1 MHETRTNLQ
10 RKAANA
16 ARAKSERRLVA
27 DELKDDASS
36 DDDAHGADSAPCEY
50 NARRRPRSAAA
61 ARRANDS
68 AARVQR
74 KPAHTAGALSALM
87 RNVPT
92 NCLSEKQE
100 MALAR
105 ISHGLAQRLAPF
117 LTDTSVEHWSPFEG
131 LVIDLGTVNR
141 SREYHARI
149 DVRNISPNFI
159 TVDSVAPRDGA
170 LASVASTSYVPGQV
184 APGLTRIIDVKISP
198 ANGNAYANPEVADF
212 IDIRVGALRVSVPL
226 YYRVCKAGGTNTSD
240 DRRLP

>member
-50 NARRRPRSAAA
+50 NARRRPQSATA

-68 AARVQR
+68 AARVRR
-74 KPAHTAGALSALM
+74 KPAHTTGALSALM

-100 MALAR
+100 MALTR

-117 LTDTSVEHWSPFEG
+117 LTDT
-131 LVIDLGTVNR
+131 
-141 SREYHARI
+141 
-149 DVRNISPNFI
+149 
-159 TVDSVAPRDGA
+159 
-170 LASVASTSYVPGQV
+170 
-184 APGLTRIIDVKISP
+184 
-198 ANGNAYANPEVADF
+198 
-212 IDIRVGALRVSVPL
+212 
-226 YYRVCKAGGTNTSD
+226 
-240 DRRLP
+240 